1 MSTEKMLYK
10 SCISTQERGLSVQKT
25 RHADGTRRNRSAPP
39 LAVDSARCRPRQPR
53 ALRVSPIFRRATPSP
68 CHLEGAADRSGP
80 RFAGRGGGR
89 HGAESRRIDGPR
101 RLVKSPA
108 APHHQGDAGSH
119 RGNRPDALFADQ
131 DRPLTLEETPKL
143 HTDVQCPR
151 TITILKQLAILVLA
165 NAQATNLSSVPS
177 SHRRMRTTL
186 SHAPAARL

>member
-1 MSTEKMLYK
+1 M
-10 SCISTQERGLSVQKT
+10 QKT

-39 LAVDSARCRPRQPR
+39 GAVDSARCRPRQPR

-119 RGNRPDALFADQ
+119 RGNRPDALFADHFFSE
-131 DRPLTLEETPKL
+131 LTTVIDTQRVPGRSTPDLENSGVWSLRHLERVTRELFFISSTPDL
-143 HTDVQCPR
+143 E
-151 TITILKQLAILVLA
+151 
-165 NAQATNLSSVPS
+165 
-177 SHRRMRTTL
+177 
-186 SHAPAARL
+186 